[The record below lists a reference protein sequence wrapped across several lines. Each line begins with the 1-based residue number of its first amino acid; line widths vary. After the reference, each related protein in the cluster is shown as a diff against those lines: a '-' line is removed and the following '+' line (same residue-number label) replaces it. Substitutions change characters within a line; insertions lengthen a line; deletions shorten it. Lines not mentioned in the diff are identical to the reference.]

1 MPIVKLYLT
10 AMAIFLVI
18 DLAWIGWI
26 ARGFY
31 QVRLGYILA
40 PSPNWAA
47 AVVFYLMFIAGLL
60 VFVVLP
66 GLRQSSAGPALVR
79 ALLYGA
85 VTYGTYGLTNL
96 AVVREWPVLVTVVDM
111 VWGIVL
117 STLVSLGTIAAG
129 RRFVRSGAVPG
140 NRQGDAD

>member
-18 DLAWIGWI
+18 DMAWIGWI
-26 ARGFY
+26 ARDFY

-47 AVVFYLMFIAGLL
+47 ALVFYLMFIAGLL

-66 GLRQSSAGPALVR
+66 GLRHRSAGPSLTR
-79 ALLYGA
+79 AMLYGA

-111 VWGIVL
+111 TWGMVI
-117 STLVSLGTIAAG
+117 STLVSLGTIGAG
-129 RRFVRSGAVPG
+129 RRFAGQ
-140 NRQGDAD
+140 NRF

>member
-10 AMAIFLVI
+10 AITIFLVI
-18 DLAWIGWI
+18 DLAWIGWV
-26 ARGFY
+26 AQDFY
-31 QVRLGYILA
+31 KVRLGYILA
-40 PSPNWAA
+40 ASPNWAA

-66 GLRQSSAGPALVR
+66 GLRHRSAPTLTK

-96 AVVREWPVLVTVVDM
+96 AVIREWPVLVTVVDT
-111 VWGIVL
+111 VWGMVI
-117 STLVSLGTIAAG
+117 STLVSLGTIGAG
-129 RRFVRSGAVPG
+129 RRFAGQ
-140 NRQGDAD
+140 NRF